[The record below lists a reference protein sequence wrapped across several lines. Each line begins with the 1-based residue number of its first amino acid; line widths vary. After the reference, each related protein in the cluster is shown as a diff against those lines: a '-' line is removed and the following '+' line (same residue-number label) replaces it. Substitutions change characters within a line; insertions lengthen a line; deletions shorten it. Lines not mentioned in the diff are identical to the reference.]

1 MKDGFKNDK
10 NYEKQIEKSLRT
22 ENENLIGS
30 TLANMKQFREL
41 GNTLNKKINE
51 SNDISHELGDKFDK
65 TNKGIRGNMNNLTK
79 VLKDKNSKVC
89 WSIVF
94 IFVIVFFINKLYFKN
109 NNQSELGNNIKI
121 EDN

>member
-1 MKDGFKNDK
+1 MKEDFKNDI

-51 SNDISHELGDKFDK
+51 SNDISNELGDKFDK

-89 WSIVF
+89 WSIVL

-109 NNQSELGNNIKI
+109 NNQSEFVIMLK
-121 EDN
+121 